1 MGLSPRRGKSR
12 IVDMVHKPVIAFI
25 LPDLSAGGAEMV
37 LIRLMNALPRE
48 KYDPVLVTVR
58 SDGVLKDFI
67 GPGIA
72 FHPLHGSHVTMA
84 LPKLYKK
91 LRELKP
97 NVVVSTMAHMNFAT
111 LALRPFFK
119 DTKFIVR
126 ESTVPDCTLQE
137 RGALGPVI
145 RMLYPILYRLADKI
159 IAPARIILEKMDSQL
174 KVPSKTMGVL
184 PNPVDTSAIKISTP
198 SVSNG
203 TIRFIAAGR
212 LHPEKGFDRLI
223 KALKDYR
230 GPAWHLTLLGEGEQR
245 EQLEHMIKALKFED
259 KISLPGFRREPWQE
273 FSAADCFLLPS
284 RWEGLPNAA
293 LEALACGTK
302 VIAMRD
308 AGGIVEIAAEALEGA
323 VTLTHTMQDFLKA
336 MEKVAPAQQKKSL
349 MPERYEKSRVNADFE
364 KLLQEMLA

>member
-1 MGLSPRRGKSR
+1 MT
-12 IVDMVHKPVIAFI
+12 HKPVIAFI

-67 GPGIA
+67 GPGIP
-72 FHPLHGSHVTMA
+72 FHPLHASHVTMA

-91 LRELKP
+91 LREINP
-97 NVVVSTMAHMNFAT
+97 AVVVSTMAHMNFAT
-111 LALRPFFK
+111 LTLRPFFK
-119 DTKFIVR
+119 NTKFIVR
-126 ESTVPDCTLQE
+126 ESTVPDCTLEE

-145 RMLYPILYRLADKI
+145 RMLYPMLYRLADKI
-159 IAPARIILEKMDSQL
+159 IAPAQIILEKMNSQL
-174 KVPSKTMGVL
+174 KIPSKTMGIL
-184 PNPVDTSAIKISTP
+184 PNPVDISTINISTP
-198 SVSNG
+198 PAANNG

-223 KALKDYR
+223 KALKDYH
-230 GPAWHLTLLGEGEQR
+230 GTAWHLTLLGEGEQR
-245 EQLEHMIKALKFED
+245 EQLEYMIKALKFED
-259 KISLPGFRREPWQE
+259 KVSLPGFRREPWQE

-293 LEALACGTK
+293 LEALACGTP

-308 AGGIVEIAAEALEGA
+308 AGGIVEIAAEAPQGA
-323 VTLTHTMQDFLKA
+323 VTLAHTMQDFLKA

-349 MPERYEKSRVNADFE
+349 MPERYEKNRVNADFE